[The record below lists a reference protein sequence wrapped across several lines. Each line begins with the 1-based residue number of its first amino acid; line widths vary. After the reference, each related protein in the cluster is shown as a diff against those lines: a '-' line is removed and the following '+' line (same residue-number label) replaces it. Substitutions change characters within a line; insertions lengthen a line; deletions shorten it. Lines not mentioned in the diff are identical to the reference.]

1 MIKLEWKIEE
11 IVDKLLGIPYK
22 HNGRSEKGLDCWGLV
37 YIFFKELGVYLPS
50 GDGYEILDD
59 WYRIVPERYL
69 NALKTLGEEVG
80 NINNLQLLDIPYFRL
95 YKNYV
100 THTGVMINNT
110 YFIHVLIDKE
120 VRVDNINRRFWKRN
134 YAGARRLNIEL

>member
-50 GDGYEILDD
+50 GDGYEISDD